1 MGFRFRKSIK
11 IGPARVNLSKSGVGY
26 SVGTKGF
33 RVTKKAGGGTRTTA
47 SIPGTGISYTKD
59 SSSKKKTSSSPTK
72 KSTPK
77 STTITPARASA
88 PHKKS
93 LLTAIIA
100 AIIAFGM
107 VGGGSLIALAIVI
120 GIISAFVYIPA
131 GLFWGIVI
139 ALAAILGGA
148 AAYFMFRNEKP
159 EEKTLKENEV
169 SEATTEAPVKPES
182 EVKTY
187 RVAGVAHYLDNLMSM
202 MEPNYLYGYKK
213 QELIDACCTNENV
226 YKQTV
231 NTDQLELVPEPT
243 NTHDPNAIMV
253 QLGGKLVGYIPAK
266 DCEHV
271 LKVIRDGR
279 IISLTCKV
287 EGGKYKMVD
296 EDYDCMKDKSTY
308 RMETG
313 EDPYGITVYIREKL

>member
-11 IGPARVNLSKSGVGY
+11 IGPARVNLSKSGIGY

-59 SSSKKKTSSSPTK
+59 SKKRKTSTTSTKKKTTANTSTRSTAPQTGSNQK
-72 KSTPK
+72 K
-77 STTITPARASA
+77 IGCLPA
-88 PHKKS
+88 
-93 LLTAIIA
+93 
-100 AIIAFGM
+100 
-107 VGGGSLIALAIVI
+107 VGIFFLIALIIGLLRTYPVI
-120 GIISAFVYIPA
+120 TI
-131 GLFWGIVI
+131 I
-139 ALAAILGGA
+139 ALILIAGA
-148 AAYFMFRNEKP
+148 AFYVIRKKKAAATALP
-159 EEKTLKENEV
+159 ETAEV
-169 SEATTEAPVKPES
+169 TPDATPAEPAPKPES
-182 EVKTY
+182 EVRTY

-202 MEPNYLYGYKK
+202 MEPNYLYAYKK
-213 QELIDACCTNENV
+213 QELIDACCTNENI